1 MVACMAAW
9 GTVGF
14 VIGGNVTDELSSKR
28 EIIDRFLQIKQAES
42 EYYIFGNI
50 YQPEKWESYELRK
63 AWVEIIYIDSV
74 ATKHIFQK
82 LTICNL

>member
-42 EYYIFGNI
+42 EYYIFGRV
-50 YQPEKWESYELRK
+50 STRK
-63 AWVEIIYIDSV
+63 MGII
-74 ATKHIFQK
+74 
-82 LTICNL
+82 

>member
-1 MVACMAAW
+1 MAAW

-14 VIGGNVTDELSSKR
+14 VIGGNVADELSSKR

-50 YQPEKWESYELRK
+50 YQPENWESYELRK
-63 AWVEIIYIDSV
+63 AWAKIIYIDSV

-82 LTICNL
+82 LTIRNL